1 MVPPDSVFGVIP
13 TWIAVYLLA
22 AAAFGSAGF
31 ILYRRVFR
39 LILLGKNPQR
49 FDRPVHRIIGALPYI
64 LGQRKVLQSVSLR
77 DRAGLAHFI
86 IFWGFLSFTLSYVLY
101 IFADVI
107 WHPFSETVLTPT
119 GVRVFTAYLDI
130 LAVVFFVILI
140 WAAVRRWGVKPNR
153 LSFDL
158 TQKLES
164 AIILLL
170 IASLMLFTLLTEAF
184 FRSRRRDGTS
194 RRRAHRTPHR

>member
-13 TWIAVYLLA
+13 TWLAVYLLA
-22 AAAFGSAGF
+22 ALPRLDSAAF
-31 ILYRRVFR
+31 ILYRSVFR

-49 FDRPVHRIIGALPYI
+49 FDRPVHRVIGALPYI

-101 IFADVI
+101 IFGDVI
-107 WHPFSETVLTPT
+107 WHAFSETYAHPNRRPHLH
-119 GVRVFTAYLDI
+119 RVPGRI

-164 AIILLL
+164 ADHP
-170 IASLMLFTLLTEAF
+170 A
-184 FRSRRRDGTS
+184 
-194 RRRAHRTPHR
+194 AHRVA